1 MPNASVRSSLILMAS
16 HPHTLSAHRHSVLII
31 PEVEP
36 GLEVLC
42 KEDLA
47 GMDWSVTENVCFTL
61 CSAPLPRP
69 RSHHGA

>member
-1 MPNASVRSSLILMAS
+1 MAS

-42 KEDLA
+42 KEHLTKDLA
-47 GMDWSVTENVCFTL
+47 GMD
-61 CSAPLPRP
+61 
-69 RSHHGA
+69 